1 MKLFAICLF
10 PVTVINAIIVQM
22 SFEMEEI
29 DQLFKY
35 DKDNF
40 GEVTCMHNFIKIL
53 FISNLFAYKL

>member
-40 GEVTCMHNFIKIL
+40 GEVTCTIL
-53 FISNLFAYKL
+53 

>member
-10 PVTVINAIIVQM
+10 PVTVINAILIIVQM

-40 GEVTCMHNFIKIL
+40 GEVTCTIL
-53 FISNLFAYKL
+53 

>member
-35 DKDNF
+35 ITLVKLHAQFYKDI
-40 GEVTCMHNFIKIL
+40 VH
-53 FISNLFAYKL
+53 